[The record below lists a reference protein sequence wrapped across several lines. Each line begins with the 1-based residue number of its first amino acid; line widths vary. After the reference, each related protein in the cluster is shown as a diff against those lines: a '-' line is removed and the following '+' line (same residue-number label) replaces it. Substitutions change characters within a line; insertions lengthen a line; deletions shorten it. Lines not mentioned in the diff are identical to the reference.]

1 MYIVMYTE
9 CECYMYHLPLSPFH
23 PPHTPHPSQGFNRP
37 KEYFASQGPLPDTMG
52 DFWRLVWDYNSPT
65 IIMLT
70 NLVEKMKV
78 KCSQYWPDSGSQQY
92 SYINVTLVDT
102 ITHSDFVIRHFRIKS
117 VSEHD
122 VFVCVCVQINNS
134 YIMVYNV
141 ENVLCMY
148 VLFEGQFSADQLSL
162 SFPSPGE
169 F

>member
-9 CECYMYHLPLSPFH
+9 CECYIIYHLPLSPLH
-23 PPHTPHPSQGFNRP
+23 PLTLPHPSQGFNRP
-37 KEYFASQGPLPDTMG
+37 KEYIASQGPLPDTMG

-122 VFVCVCVQINNS
+122 VFVCVCVCVCANK
-134 YIMVYNV
+134 
-141 ENVLCMY
+141 
-148 VLFEGQFSADQLSL
+148 
-162 SFPSPGE
+162 
-169 F
+169 